1 MTEMNNT
8 WRLNEADELTRRDV
22 EDISSQVVLKLLK
35 NDSKA
40 EEIIMSMVRNG
51 FVQMYKTM
59 YTRRGFW
66 KDDIRNR
73 AI

>member
-1 MTEMNNT
+1 MKRSSIPLQEEDT
-8 WRLNEADELTRRDV
+8 LTRREV
-22 EDISSQVVLKLLK
+22 EDIAQRVVMRLLR
-35 NDSKA
+35 DDTKA
-40 EEIIMSMVRNG
+40 ETLVMNMVRNG
-51 FVQMYKTM
+51 LVQMYKTM

>member
-1 MTEMNNT
+1 MNKKRKLIET
-8 WRLNEADELTRRDV
+8 DELTRRDV
-22 EDISSQVVLKLLK
+22 EDIAYQSVLKILK
-35 NDSKA
+35 NDTKA
-40 EEIIMSMVRNG
+40 EDIIIGMVRNG
-51 FVQMYKTM
+51 LIQMYKTM